1 MRVRRDYLEA
11 LEKLKSDVLR
21 MGRLAKQAAKETIDA
36 LVNHDKELATRVL
49 EGNTVIDQLEFEIEN
64 QCMRLLALQQPMA
77 SDLRT
82 IGTCLKIITDFDRI
96 SDLAGDIAVIVL
108 KIADE
113 PYAKPL
119 IDIPRISEISQ
130 GMITDCLEAF
140 ETHRIENLE
149 DFSQRDDQVDA
160 LVGQI
165 QRELLAIMIENP
177 RTITSASHLLYIA
190 LYQER
195 IADHACNIASRIIY
209 MVTGDRRKLE

>member
-1 MRVRRDYLEA
+1 MKVRKEYLEA
-11 LEKLKSDVLR
+11 LEKLKTDVLT
-21 MGRLAKQAAKETIDA
+21 MGELAKIAAKNAIDA
-36 LVNHDKELATRVL
+36 LVNHDKELAARIL
-49 EGNTVIDQLEFEIEN
+49 EENSVVDRMEFEIEN

-77 SDLRT
+77 IDLRT
-82 IGTCLKIITDFDRI
+82 IGTCMKIITDFDRI
-96 SDLAGDIAVIVL
+96 SDLAGDIAVIVV
-108 KIADE
+108 KIADQ

-140 ETHRIENLE
+140 ATHRIERVE
-149 DFSQRDDQVDA
+149 DFSARDDLVDG

-177 RTITSASHLLYIA
+177 RVITSASHLLYIA

-209 MVTGDRRKLE
+209 MVTGERRKLE